1 MRIELWIILVTGALI
16 YNAYYENFLGKMI
29 KSNMKYI
36 KIAGIGLG
44 GLLLYIFFKRN
55 PNESQSL
62 IKHASQLIK
71 YMPIDKNSKELVAPF
86 IDLTQTARVF
96 PENINEI
103 SNEISNEMTP
113 QMKRMLHSGG
123 VKTPGQQLK
132 RSVSNT
138 KKKYVASNQGWK
150 CGHCQ
155 SQLDMA
161 YEVDHIVELQHG
173 GTNEVTNLVALCRNC
188 HGKKTMMNRM

>member
-1 MRIELWIILVTGALI
+1 MRIELWIILITGGLI
-16 YNAYYENFLGKMI
+16 YNAYYENFLGNMI

-36 KIAGIGLG
+36 KIAGIGFA
-44 GLLLYIFFKRN
+44 GLMLYIFFKRN
-55 PNESQSL
+55 PNESKSL
-62 IKHASQLIK
+62 MQHASQLIK
-71 YMPIDKNSKELVAPF
+71 YMPIDKNSRDLVTPF
-86 IDLTQTARVF
+86 IDFSQSSRVF
-96 PENINEI
+96 EEQCQPTEL
-103 SNEISNEMTP
+103 TP

-123 VKTPGQQLK
+123 MKEPGKPLK

-155 SQLDMA
+155 DQLDMA
-161 YEVDHIVELQHG
+161 YEVDHIIELQHG